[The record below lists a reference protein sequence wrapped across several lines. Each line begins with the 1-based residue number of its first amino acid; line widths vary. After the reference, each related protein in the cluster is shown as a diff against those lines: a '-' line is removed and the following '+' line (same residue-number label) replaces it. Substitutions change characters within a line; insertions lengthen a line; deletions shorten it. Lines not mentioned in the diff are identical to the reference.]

1 MIWSRLFIIL
11 DIHSIVLY
19 LCGNKTNHKAGPAG
33 RQTETTQVNNDE
45 TALSKARDIRAQF
58 PTVAAFKTWIADA
71 AGKSPSRRSD
81 DERFIITM
89 MVRQPDV
96 IEAATEDNTMQ
107 RHHRSLPL
115 RNSRR
120 PA

>member
-1 MIWSRLFIIL
+1 M
-11 DIHSIVLY
+11 
-19 LCGNKTNHKAGPAG
+19 
-33 RQTETTQVNNDE
+33 NNDE

-96 IEAATEDNTMQ
+96 IEAAMY
-107 RHHRSLPL
+107 HHVANEAEVERG
-115 RNSRR
+115 
-120 PA
+120 

>member
-1 MIWSRLFIIL
+1 M
-11 DIHSIVLY
+11 
-19 LCGNKTNHKAGPAG
+19 
-33 RQTETTQVNNDE
+33 NNDE

-58 PTVAAFKTWIADA
+58 PTVVAFKTWIADA

-96 IEAATEDNTMQ
+96 IEAAMYENTPSLLASAAAHADTLDNSIVREHGDDYSLAKAKADL
-107 RHHRSLPL
+107 RHEL
-115 RNSRR
+115 SRK
-120 PA
+120 